1 MEENEIRI
9 IKKGVCCVKKVL
21 GVLFFENESHVLLRC
36 IRNKVHLRFSWLG
49 G

>member
-9 IKKGVCCVKKVL
+9 IKKRSL
-21 GVLFFENESHVLLRC
+21 LREESFGVLFFENESHVLLRC